1 MLKLKFSQAIYLL
14 LYAIPNTILS
24 FGIIYI
30 MNNVIS
36 GKEGFLT
43 DYMGIVF
50 VSVVIYTYLLNIIFQ
65 KRINKYSF
73 EVLYE
78 NEKKIF
84 DKILKAPLIT
94 LEKMGSQRF
103 YTAIEDLRIFSSFPE
118 VVTHSINS
126 LLMVLLCMMYLFT
139 LSIAAAL
146 VVIVLIIL
154 IAVFYLI
161 VINTMSQKVG
171 NLRKFNEH
179 YYKYVDDVIKGFKGF
194 KLSRQRRENLMSSH
208 LSPNR
213 ESAKELDFK
222 INYVFLSINLISQY
236 GLYLVIGVILFLL
249 PELGIL
255 KREDVISYVVIILFI
270 AGPINNLINMQNV
283 YTRLTV
289 ANARIKK
296 FMSDFDTAPVT
307 LEIKSGPIENFSSL
321 EFNNLSFAYD
331 NDAMEKSFTLGPI
344 NISIKK
350 GETIFVIGGNGS
362 GKSTFIN
369 ILTGLYQPSEG
380 QIILNGVTTNLS
392 TATQNLIAAVF
403 TENHIFSHNYDNY
416 SLEKNKEYQELLKIM
431 ELDKVVL
438 DDKEESARRSF
449 SKGQSKRMSLIF
461 ALLENK
467 PILVL
472 DEWAADQDP
481 HFRKYFYENL
491 LPKLKEEGKTIIA
504 VTHDDAYFK
513 HADRII
519 KFDYGQIVKDF
530 KVESNVL
537 STESLWY
544 NEVK

>member
-73 EVLYE
+73 EMLYE

-84 DKILKAPLIT
+84 DKILKAPLIA

-118 VVTHSINS
+118 VVTHTINS
-126 LLMVLLCMMYLFT
+126 LLMVLLCMIYLFT
-139 LSIAAAL
+139 LSTAAAL

-154 IAVFYLI
+154 IAVFYLV

-194 KLSRQRRENLMSSH
+194 KLSGQRRENLMNAH

-213 ESAKELDFK
+213 ESAKGLDFK

-307 LEIKSGPIENFSSL
+307 LEIKNVPVESFSSL

-331 NDAMEKSFTLGPI
+331 SDTMEKPFALGPI
-344 NISIKK
+344 NTSIKR
-350 GETIFVIGGNGS
+350 GETIFIIGGNGS

-380 QIILNGVTTNLS
+380 EMILNEVSTNLS

-416 SLEKNKEYQELLKIM
+416 SLEKNEEYQKLLKIM

-449 SKGQSKRMSLIF
+449 SKGQSKRMSMIL

-530 KVESNVL
+530 KVDNNVL

-544 NEVK
+544 SEVK

>member
-1 MLKLKFSQAIYLL
+1 M
-14 LYAIPNTILS
+14 
-24 FGIIYI
+24 
-30 MNNVIS
+30 
-36 GKEGFLT
+36 
-43 DYMGIVF
+43 
-50 VSVVIYTYLLNIIFQ
+50 
-65 KRINKYSF
+65 
-73 EVLYE
+73 LYE

-84 DKILKAPLIT
+84 DKILKAPLIA

-103 YTAIEDLRIFSSFPE
+103 YTAIEDLRVFSSFPE
-118 VVTHSINS
+118 VVTHTINS
-126 LLMVLLCMMYLFT
+126 LLMVLLCMIYLFT
-139 LSIAAAL
+139 LSTAAAL

-154 IAVFYLI
+154 IAVFYLV

-194 KLSRQRRENLMSSH
+194 KLSGQRRENLMNAH

-213 ESAKELDFK
+213 ESAKGLDFK

-249 PELGIL
+249 PELNIL

-307 LEIKSGPIENFSSL
+307 LDNKNVPVESFSSL

-331 NDAMEKSFTLGPI
+331 SDTMEKSFALGPI
-344 NISIKK
+344 NTSIKK
-350 GETIFVIGGNGS
+350 GETIFIIGGNGS

-380 QIILNGVTTNLS
+380 EMILNEADTNSS

-403 TENHIFSHNYDNY
+403 TDNHIFSHNYDNY
-416 SLEKNKEYQELLKIM
+416 SLEKNEEYQKLLKIM

-449 SKGQSKRMSLIF
+449 SKGQSKRMSMIL

-513 HADRII
+513 YADRII

-530 KVESNVL
+530 KVDDNVV

-544 NEVK
+544 SEVK